1 MSSYSRAER
10 APWGDFPKVVRN
22 GDLGSLTNEPE
33 YQAAKQGDAE
43 AALNLVERLISDDTV
58 AQLKTLIG
66 DDKPRIVP
74 VLAVE
79 AAGNNKI
86 PAMMAVVLADRLG
99 LEVETDIVQREK
111 VARTGAGSDHRL
123 AFNPTFEGGVIPGQ
137 KYIVVDDTLTM
148 GGTIASLR
156 GYIENNGGKV
166 MAASVMTAHE
176 GALDLAVKPKMLAG
190 INEKHGPAM
199 DAFWKET
206 FGYGI
211 DRLTQGE
218 AGHLR
223 AAPSVDAIRD
233 RIAAARNEAVNRVGT
248 SRTATPAR
256 AGQQQSPA
264 VKQSSGNSGEDLL
277 QAAQEAETEQQAL
290 LESAPIEQTYQQTL
304 ALYVQAKHDQVERI
318 EDRLEQ
324 LVDRQQAR
332 LQQLQSNAPGLL
344 SLPRTKA
351 AWQQQQ
357 AQQQARLQTLHTR
370 LDMVREIKEGMGI
383 HAPKIEELATR
394 KMRAE
399 HPELAGDWDS
409 MREAA
414 RRHQALMRKQ
424 EQEKKQAQERERGRS
439 QSLGLSNKP
448 S

>member
-1 MSSYSRAER
+1 M
-10 APWGDFPKVVRN
+10 
-22 GDLGSLTNEPE
+22 
-33 YQAAKQGDAE
+33 
-43 AALNLVERLISDDTV
+43 
-58 AQLKTLIG
+58 
-66 DDKPRIVP
+66 
-74 VLAVE
+74 
-79 AAGNNKI
+79 
-86 PAMMAVVLADRLG
+86 
-99 LEVETDIVQREK
+99 
-111 VARTGAGSDHRL
+111 GA
-123 AFNPTFEGGVIPGQ
+123 
-137 KYIVVDDTLTM
+137 
-148 GGTIASLR
+148 
-156 GYIENNGGKV
+156 
-166 MAASVMTAHE
+166 
-176 GALDLAVKPKMLAG
+176 
-190 INEKHGPAM
+190 
-199 DAFWKET
+199 
-206 FGYGI
+206 
-211 DRLTQGE
+211 
-218 AGHLR
+218 
-223 AAPSVDAIRD
+223 
-233 RIAAARNEAVNRVGT
+233 

-264 VKQSSGNSGEDLL
+264 VKPSSGNNGEDLL

>member
-66 DDKPRIVP
+66 DEKPRIVP

-79 AAGNNKI
+79 VAGNNKI

-111 VARTGAGSDHRL
+111 VARTGAGADHRL
-123 AFNPTFEGGVIPGQ
+123 AFNPTFEGKVIPGQ

-176 GALDLAVKPKMLAG
+176 GALDLAVKPKMLSG
-190 INEKHGPAM
+190 IHEKHGPAM

-233 RIAAARNEAVNRVGT
+233 RIAAARNEAVNRVGA

-256 AGQQQSPA
+256 AGQQQPPA
-264 VKQSSGNSGEDLL
+264 VKQPSGNSGEDLL
-277 QAAQEAETEQQAL
+277 QAAQETETEQQAL
-290 LESAPIEQTYQQTL
+290 LESAPVEQTYEQTL

-318 EDRLEQ
+318 EGRLEQ

-399 HPELAGDWDS
+399 HPELAADWDS
-409 MREAA
+409 MREAM